1 MVSEISGSLGWF
13 SPALGNRTCPVWVRA
28 PPAVFIGPAQ
38 QEVAGVATEVERR
51 GRPSHGGC
59 QGVSELKLSL
69 LDLWT

>member
-1 MVSEISGSLGWF
+1 M
-13 SPALGNRTCPVWVRA
+13 WVRA